1 MIMRV
6 ISGSAKGIFLRTRS
20 HDDLRPTSGKV
31 KEALF
36 NIMGADVIECSFLD
50 GFAGTGTIGI
60 EALSRGAGNCTFIER
75 EKNVLPLLHHNLAL
89 TSLKE
94 RGTVLP
100 TDILRGL
107 EILKGTAFDFI
118 FLDPPYRYN
127 AYEKVLR
134 IIVEKEIIAAGGL
147 IVVEHYHK
155 TEITCCDTAL
165 SLVRYEKYGQTSLTF
180 FRYICDL
187 KKIND

>member
-1 MIMRV
+1 MRV
-6 ISGSAKGIFLRTRS
+6 ISGSAKGIFLKTRS
-20 HDDLRPTSGKV
+20 HDDLRPTSSKV

-36 NIMGADVIECSFLD
+36 NILGAEVIECSFLD

-60 EALSRGAGNCTFIER
+60 EALSRGARSCTFIER
-75 EKNVLPLLHHNLAL
+75 ERSVLPLLHHNLAL

-94 RGTVLP
+94 KSRVLP
-100 TDILRGL
+100 TDIVRGM
-107 EILKGTAFDFI
+107 EILKGTTFDFI

-134 IIVEKEIIAAGGL
+134 IIVEKEIITAGGL

-155 TEITCCDTAL
+155 TEISCCDTAL

-180 FRYICDL
+180 LQYPHDVERM
-187 KKIND
+187 ND